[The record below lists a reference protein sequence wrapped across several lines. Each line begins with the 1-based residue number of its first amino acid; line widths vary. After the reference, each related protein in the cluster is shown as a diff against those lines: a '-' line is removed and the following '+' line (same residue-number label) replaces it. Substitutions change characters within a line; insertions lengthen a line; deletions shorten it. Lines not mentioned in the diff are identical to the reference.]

1 MDTRTL
7 LLFIGVGAIFVA
19 IAIGV
24 YSLFAAASQTGVD
37 KAIKTI
43 DTVYAANPRDRSI
56 VGRDGTFGPA
66 IQQVTSMGRNFTPR
80 SATARLQ
87 RWLDYAGNPAAW
99 PPERVLEMQGIA
111 LLLCGVVGFLLALLI
126 GANIVWLIFLT
137 ALFAAIG
144 FWLPFIVVYDLGV
157 RRQQEIRRQ
166 LPDAMDLL
174 TLSVEAG
181 LGFEAAI
188 AHIVATMP
196 GALTREFA
204 RMLHE
209 MQMGMNRADALRAVG
224 GRTTILELKAITTS
238 LLQATELGV
247 PITDVLREQSKEM
260 RVKRRQNAEAQ
271 AAKVPVKVVFPLV
284 ICLLPALF
292 IIVLGPGVIRILES
306 VF

>member
-111 LLLCGVVGFLLALLI
+111 LLLCGVVGFLLALLV
-126 GANIVWLIFLT
+126 GA
-137 ALFAAIG
+137 
-144 FWLPFIVVYDLGV
+144 
-157 RRQQEIRRQ
+157 
-166 LPDAMDLL
+166 
-174 TLSVEAG
+174 
-181 LGFEAAI
+181 
-188 AHIVATMP
+188 
-196 GALTREFA
+196 
-204 RMLHE
+204 
-209 MQMGMNRADALRAVG
+209 
-224 GRTTILELKAITTS
+224 
-238 LLQATELGV
+238 
-247 PITDVLREQSKEM
+247 
-260 RVKRRQNAEAQ
+260 
-271 AAKVPVKVVFPLV
+271 
-284 ICLLPALF
+284 
-292 IIVLGPGVIRILES
+292 
-306 VF
+306 